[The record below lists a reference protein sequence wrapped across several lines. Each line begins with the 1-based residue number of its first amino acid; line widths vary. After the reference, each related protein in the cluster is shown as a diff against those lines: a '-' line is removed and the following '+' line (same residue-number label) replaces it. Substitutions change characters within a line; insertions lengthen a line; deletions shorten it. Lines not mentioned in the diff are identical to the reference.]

1 MDRHCEPDG
10 VSAKASVRQN
20 VIQRLEA
27 AGLKRPRSCKNEAE
41 FEAMKRR
48 LVDFLAYLSP
58 PSLEALAD
66 QLLSY
71 ADGKGRDLWLS
82 ELIIRQM
89 AEALERRPAE
99 EAPIVTSWLA
109 SVEGPRA
116 LAAGHAVEML
126 RYLRKKR
133 SALMPYDR
141 RMITEDAARNARQRQ
156 LIAERQRDG
165 IDRPEDRAWQAE
177 YAADL
182 RLVEAL
188 VARGAQHRAE
198 KQATAAAAAA

>member
-1 MDRHCEPDG
+1 MSDQTSMSGKD
-10 VSAKASVRQN
+10 AVR
-20 VIQRLEA
+20 VRLIQRLEA
-27 AGLKRPRSCKNEAE
+27 AGLKRPKSCKTDEI
-41 FEAMKRR
+41 FERAKRR

-58 PSLEALAD
+58 ASLEALAD

-71 ADGKGRDLWLS
+71 PTGKGRDLWLP
-82 ELIIRQM
+82 ELTIRQM
-89 AEALERRPAE
+89 AEALERRPPE

-116 LAAGHAVEML
+116 LAAGYAVEML

-133 SALMPYDR
+133 SPLMPYEHR
-141 RMITEDAARNARQRQ
+141 LIAEEAHRAKRMMQ
-156 LIAERQRDG
+156 LISERQRDG
-165 IDRPEDRAWQAE
+165 IDREEDKQWLAE

-188 VARGAQHRAE
+188 VVRGEQVRMT
-198 KQATAAAAAA
+198 KQAVGAEQ